1 MADYRVVVVGVNEAR
16 YRDMVNER
24 VLVKTEC
31 GSFKDDAK
39 TLAARLGLAHTI
51 QTHDLNRVITF
62 HSRVKRADEFANGF
76 REFLNVMKPEFKPTG
91 AVTYKHVSG
100 EMPTSQ
106 RRRYLR
112 EMRELANED
121 RYLLANCQC
130 LSEGVDVPAL
140 DGVAFLDPKN
150 AEVDI
155 VQAVGRVMRRDRT
168 RAPAEKWNDS
178 DTYIHLGWRRCR

>member
-1 MADYRVVVVGVNEAR
+1 
-16 YRDMVNER
+16 
-24 VLVKTEC
+24 
-31 GSFKDDAK
+31 
-39 TLAARLGLAHTI
+39 
-51 QTHDLNRVITF
+51 
-62 HSRVKRADEFANGF
+62 
-76 REFLNVMKPEFKPTG
+76 MKPEFKPTG

-106 RRRYLR
+106 RSRYLR

-140 DGVAFLDPKN
+140 DGIAFLDPKN

-168 RAPAEKWNDS
+168 RVQKKSGTIVIPIFIS
-178 DTYIHLGWRRCR
+178 DEDDADKALKSSNFRTVWKVVRALRSHVEVLGQE

>member
-1 MADYRVVVVGVNEAR
+1 VAGEYDINVASMDDASLFGPVLYRLTFREAIDKELLADYRVVVVGVNEGR

-24 VLVKTEC
+24 ILVKTEC

-51 QTHDLNRVITF
+51 QTYDLNRVITF

-106 RRRYLR
+106 RSRYLR
-112 EMRELANED
+112 EMRELENED

-150 AEVDI
+150 AEVD
-155 VQAVGRVMRRDRT
+155 
-168 RAPAEKWNDS
+168 
-178 DTYIHLGWRRCR
+178 